1 MLKLNGI
8 GYEASLGF
16 DYRRFYKIMKQKQK
30 VVRLEDQL
38 KERISGAAWAKHQ
51 SIVVLLPCYNEELTI
66 GETVKGFQEAL
77 PQAQVYVYD
86 NNSTDRTC
94 EIAERAGALVR
105 KETYQGKGN
114 VVRRM
119 LGDVD
124 ADIYVLADGDLT
136 YDPTQAGALI
146 EKLVRDN
153 LDMVVGTR
161 EGGGTEAYRRGHQTG
176 NRAFNKLVEKLFGSG
191 FTDIL
196 SGYRVFSRRFAKSFP
211 VLSSGFEIETEL
223 SVHALDLR
231 IPAAEVPLPY
241 APRPE
246 GSVSKLRTYRDGAR
260 ILWLIMKLYRSL
272 NPLRFYGSVGLV
284 FSVCSILLGLPLL
297 VTWLET
303 GLVPRLPTAILCMGL
318 MQIGVLSAFL
328 GIVLNSISK
337 ARREARRMRF
347 LDIASI
353 GGRTEN

>member
-1 MLKLNGI
+1 M
-8 GYEASLGF
+8 
-16 DYRRFYKIMKQKQK
+16 MTQKQNA
-30 VVRLEDQL
+30 VRIEDEL
-38 KERISGAAWAKHQ
+38 KEHVSSVAWAKQ
-51 SIVVLLPCYNEELTI
+51 RAIAVLLPCYNEELTI
-66 GETVKGFQEAL
+66 GETVKGFQAAL
-77 PQAQVYVYD
+77 PSARVYVYD

-94 EIAERAGALVR
+94 EIAEQAGAIVR
-105 KETYQGKGN
+105 TETYQGKGN

-136 YDPTQAGALI
+136 YDPTQAGTLI
-146 EKLVRDN
+146 EKLVREN

-161 EGGGTEAYRRGHQTG
+161 QGGGTEAYRPGHQTG

-246 GSVSKLRTYRDGAR
+246 GSTSKLRTYRDGAR
-260 ILWLIMKLYRSL
+260 ILWLILKLYRSL
-272 NPLRFYGSVGLV
+272 NPLRFYGSVGLLLAA
-284 FSVCSILLGLPLL
+284 FSCLLGVPLL

-303 GLVPRLPTAILCMGL
+303 GLVPRLPTAVLCMGL
-318 MQIGVLSAFL
+318 MQIAVLCGFL

-347 LDIASI
+347 LDIASV
-353 GGRTEN
+353 GGQHSS